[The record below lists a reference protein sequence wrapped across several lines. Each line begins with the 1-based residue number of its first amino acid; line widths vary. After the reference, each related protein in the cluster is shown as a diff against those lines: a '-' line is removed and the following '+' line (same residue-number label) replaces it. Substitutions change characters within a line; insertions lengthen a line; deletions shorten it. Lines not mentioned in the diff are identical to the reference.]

1 MWNWKYKQIFILFIV
16 LVLFLQ
22 CGCAKKKKKAKKP
35 KLKYPAT
42 ILQAS
47 NRTHF
52 AIAPTCNARIEILK
66 KNETE
71 DLELGLGKNTLYW
84 DIFRERWEDFP
95 YPPVS
100 PEQIKKEKKYYKYL
114 SNTMLECSTLTRL
127 FYVFNKVVSNL
138 YTILRRLCVE
148 KT

>member
-71 DLELGLGKNTLYW
+71 DLELGLGKNTVYGDL
-84 DIFRERWEDFP
+84 FPEHWEDFP

-114 SNTMLECSTLTRL
+114 SKNDTTEKKRPLLYANDMNLTTINH
-127 FYVFNKVVSNL
+127 FL
-138 YTILRRLCVE
+138 YE
-148 KT
+148 GEEDYE